1 MEVPAMLVLVIG
13 FHDVDGSSVLINTSP
28 PLNMVTNRVEQV
40 YNALIV
46 RSTLHYC
53 TISVG
58 ISVWSCDQ
66 AAIFNRVANGPVS
79 DLIFVDPLATI
90 TISIANMC
98 CS

>member
-1 MEVPAMLVLVIG
+1 MLLLVIG
-13 FHDVDGSSVLINTSP
+13 FHDVDRSSVLINTFP
-28 PLNMVTNRVEQV
+28 PLNMVTNGVDQV

-46 RSTLHYC
+46 RSTLHYY

-58 ISVWSCDQ
+58 ISVWSSDQ
-66 AAIFNRVANGPVS
+66 TAIFNRVANGPVS

-90 TISIANMC
+90 TSSIANMC